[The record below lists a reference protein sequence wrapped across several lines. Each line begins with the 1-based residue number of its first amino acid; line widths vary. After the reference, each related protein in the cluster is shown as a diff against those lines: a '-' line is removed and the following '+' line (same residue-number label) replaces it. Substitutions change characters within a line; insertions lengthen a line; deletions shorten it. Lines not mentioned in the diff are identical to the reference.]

1 MKLEKPAQMD
11 YVQQVQKNERGK
23 NQKPELVFTNTS

>member
-11 YVQQVQKNERGK
+11 YVQQVQKRKRK